1 MRKALWGLLLI
12 AGLSAGAPGDASAG
26 VKTTVETQHYVISGR
41 TGAALLDAMDRR
53 GPKHGFLTRA
63 IAQTSY
69 TIAWKME
76 WGETRA
82 ACRVKRADGELAI
95 IYTYPKV
102 GGQVSRTVQRK
113 WDRFLAGVTKHEKMH
128 GLIAQQMV
136 NEAQRSIGKLTI
148 RNDPGCRKSRK
159 EVSRRVDAIYA
170 KYEKK
175 QVDYDEREHREGGP
189 VEALIDALVQE
200 R

>member
-1 MRKALWGLLLI
+1 MREAAWGLLLI
-12 AGLSAGAPGDASAG
+12 AGLCAGAAGEAYAG
-26 VKTTVETQHYVISGR
+26 VKTTVQTTHYVIAGK

-53 GPKHGFLTRA
+53 GPKHGLLTRA
-63 IAQTSY
+63 IAQTRY

-82 ACRVKRADGELAI
+82 ACRVKRADGTLAV

-102 GGQVSRTVQRK
+102 SGPVSRAMQRK

-128 GLIAQQMV
+128 GLIARQMV
-136 NEAQRSIGKLTI
+136 DEAQRSIGKLAI
-148 RNDPGCRKSRK
+148 RNDPGCRKSRR
-159 EVSRRVDAIYA
+159 EVTRRVDAVYA
-170 KYEKK
+170 KYEKR
-175 QVDYDEREHREGGP
+175 QVGYDEREHREGGP
-189 VEALIDALVQE
+189 VEALIDALVAE

>member
-1 MRKALWGLLLI
+1 MRKAAWGLLLI
-12 AGLSAGAPGDASAG
+12 AGLCAGAVGDAYAG
-26 VKTTVETQHYVISGR
+26 VKTTVQTRHYVITGQ
-41 TGAALLDAMDRR
+41 TGAALLAGMDRR

-63 IAQTSY
+63 IAQTRY
-69 TIAWKME
+69 TIAWRME

-95 IYTYPKV
+95 VYTYPKV
-102 GGQVSRTVQRK
+102 SGPVSRDMRRK
-113 WDRFLAGVTKHEKMH
+113 WDRFLAGVTRHEKMH

-136 NEAQRSIGKLTI
+136 NEAQRSIARLTI
-148 RNDPGCRKSRK
+148 RNDPGCRKSRR

-175 QVDYDEREHREGGP
+175 QVSYDEKEHREGGP
-189 VEALIDALVQE
+189 VEKLIDALV

>member
-1 MRKALWGLLLI
+1 MRNAAWGVLLV
-12 AGLSAGAPGDASAG
+12 AGLCAGAFGDASAG
-26 VKTTVETQHYVISGR
+26 VKTTVKTRHYVITGK

-53 GPKHGFLTRA
+53 GPKHGLLTRA
-63 IAQTSY
+63 IAQTRY

-95 IYTYPKV
+95 TYTYPKV
-102 GGQVSRTVQRK
+102 SGPVSRDMQRR
-113 WDRFLAGVTKHEKMH
+113 WGRFLAGVTRHEKMH

-136 NEAQRSIGKLTI
+136 DEAQRSIAKLEI
-148 RNDPGCRKSRK
+148 RNDPGCRKSRR

-170 KYEKK
+170 KFEKK
-175 QVDYDEREHREGGP
+175 QVGYDEREHREGGP
-189 VEALIDALVQE
+189 VEGLIDALVRE